1 MSGPAFVPA
10 TPSPPPPAAS
20 PPGPAGLPPWSLEC
34 LAGPDR
40 GKRLAVTG
48 PEILT
53 VGRAPDSNLLSDDP
67 DVSERFASIQLQG
80 AALHLRG
87 LGDPLPYIDGH
98 SRMEALLVPGQ
109 QVRLGRSL
117 WQVHGPGSGEGV
129 LGLVSRLGDR
139 LNLIAGLEKPSDFRP
154 GEMFSEVI
162 KRHPDEEVEAYFTVG
177 TATTT
182 PQLLAIDAN
191 WPRPWMFLRVL
202 AMSLVL
208 YLGFLWVYGEFANIR
223 LLPGLIM
230 TGSVAVPF
238 ALLIFFFEA
247 NVPRNISLY
256 QVLKLVLLGGLLSIV
271 ISLFFFR
278 WTGLS
283 SWLGAAAAGIV
294 EESGKALA
302 LLLVVTRP
310 RYRWTL
316 NGLLLGAAVGTG
328 FAVFESAGYALDFG
342 LQDNSFET
350 IKSIILSRGLLSVV
364 GGHTLWT
371 GLVGAALWRVRGNQ
385 KFRPDMFLDPRFLRV
400 FLIAVVVH
408 MIWNSPLH
416 LPGHLKNI
424 GLGILTWFLVIEMIH
439 AGLKEVKV
447 AQLEEATGQHQA
459 AAA

>member
-1 MSGPAFVPA
+1 VI
-10 TPSPPPPAAS
+10 T
-20 PPGPAGLPPWSLEC
+20 C
-34 LAGPDR
+34 IAGPDR
-40 GKRLAVTG
+40 GKHLAITG

-53 VGRAPDSNLLSDDP
+53 IGRGADSNLLSEDP
-67 DVSERFASIQLQG
+67 EVSERFATVQLQG

-87 LGDPLPYIDGH
+87 LGDTLPYIDGH

-109 QVRLGRSL
+109 QVRMGKSL
-117 WQVHGPGSGEGV
+117 WQVSGPGSDAGV
-129 LGLVSRLGDR
+129 LSLVSKLGDR

-154 GEMFSEVI
+154 AEMFSEVV

-177 TATTT
+177 TAATT

-191 WPRPWMFLRVL
+191 WPRPWMFLRIL
-202 AMSLVL
+202 AMSVIL
-208 YLGFLWVYGEFANIR
+208 YFGFVWVYDQFQNIR

-247 NVPRNISLY
+247 NAPRNISLY
-256 QVLKLVLLGGLLSIV
+256 QVIKLVALGGLVSII

-294 EESGKALA
+294 EESGKALT

-342 LQDNSFET
+342 LQNDSIQT
-350 IKSIILSRGLLSVV
+350 VKDIILSRGMLSVL

-371 GLVGAALWRVRGNQ
+371 GLVGAALWRVRGNR
-385 KFRPDMFLDPRFLRV
+385 KFSAGMFFDPRFLRV
-400 FLIAVVVH
+400 FVICVVMH
-408 MIWNSPLH
+408 MIWNSPFH
-416 LPGHLKNI
+416 PPMHLKHI
-424 GLGILTWFLVIEMIH
+424 GLGVVVWFLIIEMMN

-447 AQLEEATGQHQA
+447 AQIEEATGQHPA
-459 AAA
+459 PA

>member
-1 MSGPAFVPA
+1 MSGPAFIPAVPPSGPA
-10 TPSPPPPAAS
+10 AGSPPPTHVPHWLLA
-20 PPGPAGLPPWSLEC
+20 C
-34 LAGPDR
+34 IAGPDR
-40 GKRLAVTG
+40 GKQLAVSG

-53 VGRAPDSNLLSDDP
+53 IGRASDSNLLSEDP
-67 DVSERFASIQLQG
+67 EVSDWFATIQLQG

-87 LGDPLPYIDGH
+87 LGDTLPYIDGH

-109 QVRLGRSL
+109 QVRMGKSL
-117 WQVHGPGSGEGV
+117 WQVSGPGTGPGV
-129 LGLVSRLGDR
+129 MGLVSRLGDR

-154 GEMFSEVI
+154 AEMFSEVI

-177 TATTT
+177 TAATT

-191 WPRPWMFLRVL
+191 WPRPWMFVRIL
-202 AMSLVL
+202 AMSLIL
-208 YLGFLWVYGEFANIR
+208 YVGFLWVYDQFENIR

-256 QVLKLVLLGGLLSIV
+256 QVIKLVALGGLVSII

-294 EESGKALA
+294 EESGKALT

-342 LQDNSFET
+342 LKDNSIQT
-350 IKSIILSRGLLSVV
+350 VKDIILSRGLLSVL

-371 GLVGAALWRVRGNQ
+371 GLVGAALWRVRGSR
-385 KFRPDMFLDPRFLRV
+385 KFSPNMFFDPRFLRV
-400 FLIAVVVH
+400 FVICVVMH
-408 MIWNSPLH
+408 MIWNSPLQ
-416 LPGHLKNI
+416 LPAHLKHV
-424 GLGILTWFLVIEMIH
+424 GLGVVVWFLVIEMMN

-447 AQLEEATGQHQA
+447 AQLEEATGQHPA
-459 AAA
+459 PA